1 MGCIH
6 FRAIV
11 LIFELMNVVLI
22 FALMN
27 VYIAEN
33 TRKHVELGD
42 VALSGDKVF
51 IL

>member
-11 LIFELMNVVLI
+11 LTVELMD
-22 FALMN
+22 
-27 VYIAEN
+27 VYSAEN
-33 TRKHVELGD
+33 MKKHIGD
-42 VALSGDKVF
+42 TALTGDKVF